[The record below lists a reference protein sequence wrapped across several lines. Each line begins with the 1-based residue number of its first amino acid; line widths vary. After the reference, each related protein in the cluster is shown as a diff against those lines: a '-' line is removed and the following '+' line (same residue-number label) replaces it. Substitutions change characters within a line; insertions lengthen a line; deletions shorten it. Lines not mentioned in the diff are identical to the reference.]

1 MIQWSRGL
9 SNGGRS
15 VTWALCGEVSGIDP
29 RSVPIKFLEEAR
41 LEKESIE
48 TIDGPVIQAV
58 WHKTKDAY
66 IVSMDYEYGGGSVDT
81 LNFSFKI

>member
-1 MIQWSRGL
+1 MIQWPRDL
-9 SNGGRS
+9 SKDGRS
-15 VTWALCGEVSGIDP
+15 VTCVRCSEVSGIDP

-81 LNFSFKI
+81 LNFSFNI

>member
-1 MIQWSRGL
+1 MR
-9 SNGGRS
+9 
-15 VTWALCGEVSGIDP
+15 CGEVSGIDP

-66 IVSMDYEYGGGSVDT
+66 IVSMDYE
-81 LNFSFKI
+81 